1 MTKLPLFTNLPKKQA
16 VWFLFFF
23 VWLFFSMG
31 PGLSLCGNFTFF
43 VGPLPWLYVWELI
56 CLAAAFVLIYVLCYK
71 LDFCDINEEGIK
83 RIIEDSEK
91 EAKE

>member
-23 VWLFFSMG
+23 IWLFFSMG
-31 PGLSLCGNFTFF
+31 PGLSLCGSHPFF
-43 VGPLPWLYVWELI
+43 VGAFPWLYLWELI
-56 CLAAAFVLIYVLCYK
+56 CLAASFVLIYVLCYK

-83 RIIEDSEK
+83 RIIIASEE